1 MICDDPEA
9 PDIHLLVVRLSVDQ
23 FWRHVEGRTQHQR
36 HAFILFV
43 KLLGESQIRNLDLK
57 VVDVFRNKK
66 DVLWLHVTMSYGLQV
81 QIVEAHHDLHCD
93 VTGLVLCE
101 VLNNLQPLEQFT
113 SLDNL

>member
-1 MICDDPEA
+1 
-9 PDIHLLVVRLSVDQ
+9 
-23 FWRHVEGRTQHQR
+23 
-36 HAFILFV
+36 
-43 KLLGESQIRNLDLK
+43 
-57 VVDVFRNKK
+57 
-66 DVLWLHVTMSYGLQV
+66 MSYGLQV